1 MQKAD
6 LRLTH
11 PFVFA
16 PLMVIVLS
24 VFITVARVVPMG
36 RLGIVGACA
45 LMCVFQIFMFGI
57 PTAVYGYV
65 RRGALHSVFEGRLT
79 VSGIPVVIAG
89 ALMLILQSSVLKFG
103 IFRFGYHIDAYRLYG
118 SSFDVSAGSAAEL
131 AAITAAYAVIPAIAE
146 EIMFRGIMAREYRI
160 GGPVYSAVL
169 SSLFFAVIHF
179 DAALFPIY
187 FCAGLTLFAVR
198 FVTGSLAASMAVH
211 AVYNIFAVFL
221 EKYVW
226 LMSSSPDSQLLFWFI
241 LIALFLLSAFLFFRF
256 SATELERAAYSGRK
270 YPAGKRGIKKLPL
283 YIEALISPTALVCF
297 AAFVISVII
306 TAIV

>member
-1 MQKAD
+1 MQRAEK
-6 LRLTH
+6 RITH

-16 PLMVIVLS
+16 PLLVIILT
-24 VFITVARVVPMG
+24 VFITVSRFVPMG
-36 RLGIVGACA
+36 RLGITGACA
-45 LMCVFQIFMFGI
+45 LMCAFQIFMFGI
-57 PTAVYGYV
+57 PTLIYGNV
-65 RRGALHSVFEGRLT
+65 RRGALHKVFEGRLT
-79 VSGIPVVIAG
+79 VSGLSVVISG
-89 ALMLILQSSVLKFG
+89 ALMLILQSCVLKFG

-146 EIMFRGIMAREYRI
+146 EIMFRGIAAREYRI
-160 GGPVYSAVL
+160 GGPVYSAVM

-187 FCAGLTLFAVR
+187 FCAGITLFTVR
-198 FVTGSLAASMAVH
+198 FVTGSLAACMAVH
-211 AVYNIFAVFL
+211 AAYNIFAVFL
-221 EKYVW
+221 ERYVW

-256 SATELERAAYSGRK
+256 SASELERAAYSERK
-270 YPAGKRGIKKLPL
+270 YPAGKDNLKKLPL
-283 YIEALISPTALVCF
+283 YIEALTSPTALICF
-297 AAFVISVII
+297 AAFIVSVII